1 METDKVLALAKE
13 AEIAVGLTG
22 GNPSKD
28 KITRFAALLQQQ
40 MEADGWRQCS
50 VGQGTTQF
58 CGIAEELRKDAE
70 RQWVGLTD
78 DEVYNAL
85 PGYPIDYKLEFYR
98 AIEAKLKE
106 KNG

>member
-1 METDKVLALAKE
+1 METNKVLALAGKAGME
-13 AEIAVGLTG
+13 LDLNDNDDAEI
-22 GNPSKD
+22 
-28 KITRFAALLQQQ
+28 ITSMQIKLFAALIQQQ
-40 MEADGWRQCS
+40 MEA
-50 VGQGTTQF
+50 
-58 CGIAEELRKDAE
+58 ENAE